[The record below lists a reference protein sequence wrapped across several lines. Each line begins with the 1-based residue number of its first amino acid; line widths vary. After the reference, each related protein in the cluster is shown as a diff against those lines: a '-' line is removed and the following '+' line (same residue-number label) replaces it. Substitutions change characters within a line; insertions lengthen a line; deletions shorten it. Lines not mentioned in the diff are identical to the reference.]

1 MDNSSMDNKSNSV
14 IVTLESSEYTIPIGS
29 SAEIVVFLA
38 NPSLTGDYFKVM
50 LLGIPPS
57 WITSSGPPAVW
68 VPSGGQEK
76 VILNIHPPAPP
87 EAVSGSY
94 FARLH
99 VFSQSAPEK
108 GKELEILLKIL
119 PLAESKGIIQLRTES
134 DELKAIPGS
143 ELKIPLTVSN
153 LSQEANFVE
162 LSVQGVPTS
171 WVSLPSPVITLYGS
185 EQKRVELILKIPST
199 PEIRAGYLTLKI
211 TASNQKD
218 PSIKDEIGVKLGIAA
233 FESQGR
239 VGVMLSSV
247 HFSAAPGSSL
257 TIPITVL
264 NRGLEGDAFRL
275 GVEGIPLS
283 WVSTSAPL
291 IPLAPGENKE
301 IALLVRPT
309 LSPSSQAG
317 RYKFHILV
325 ASQKTPELAV
335 YVDCIMTVAAYAR
348 FSAELE
354 PEEVKTGQPVRVNV
368 KNDGNIQQVFH
379 LSCASQ
385 NDQLLF
391 EFLQPQ
397 GAKAQIKQASPESS
411 VQKNENVSAGSQPSG
426 VLNSQPASSTVTAV
440 EQAGDPTVLPIP
452 PGESGAFR
460 FSTRPRQRKLIGG
473 AVSYPYTVTV
483 KSQQQEAP
491 TLTGKVIGQ
500 GSIPIWLLLVVF
512 ILCISVFL
520 VAILLNRK
528 QTQTGSATQ
537 TYAAQTTLTAGATQT
552 IAANQTA
559 AAITGQLD
567 SDGDGLTDQREAE
580 LGTNPYNPDTDGDRS
595 WDGVE
600 VQLGTNPLNPDTD
613 SDGLLDGSE
622 APPCPD
628 PLKPDSDGDGIID
641 GKDMDPCDANNPAL
655 TSTAISLLP
664 TSTTIPPTAT
674 PTETPTETPIE
685 VTPSP
690 TSISLP
696 RFGGVILFE
705 SDRDGNPEIY
715 AVDDAG
721 HISRMTDNPNAD
733 TQAAWDPSMQRIAF
747 TTNRDGQSEIYL
759 MNADGSNP
767 INLTNNPADDQQPAW
782 SVDGQWIAF
791 TSNREGNYEVYI
803 LQVNGTEV
811 INLTNN
817 PGNDTQPNWVRSTT
831 FDPSGELIVFTSDR
845 DLNQEIYRMKTD
857 GSEATNL
864 TGNPASDQM
873 AKGSPDGALVAFT
886 TNRDG
891 NQEIYTIRIDG
902 QNQVNQTNNL
912 SNDFGPS
919 WAPTQAW
926 IAFTTDLVG
935 NREVYIIKP
944 GALEVYNITNHPYQ
958 DQVSDW
964 R

>member
-1 MDNSSMDNKSNSV
+1 MDNSSTDNKSDSV
-14 IVTLESSEYTIPIGS
+14 IVTLESSEYTIPTGTS
-29 SAEIVVFLA
+29 VEIVVFLT

-68 VPSGGQEK
+68 VPAGGHEK
-76 VILNIHPPAPP
+76 VILNVRPPAT
-87 EAVSGSY
+87 AQGASGSY

-108 GKELEILLKIL
+108 GKELEVLLKFL
-119 PLAESKGIIQLRTES
+119 PDAKSKGIIQLRTES
-134 DELKAIPGS
+134 DELKAIPGT
-143 ELKIPLTVSN
+143 EVKIPLTVSN
-153 LSQEANFVE
+153 LSQEADFLE

-171 WVSLPSPVITLYGS
+171 WVSLPSPVITLYAS
-185 EQKRVELILKIPST
+185 EQKRVELTLHIPAT
-199 PEIRAGYLTLKI
+199 PEIRAGYIPLKI
-211 TASNQKD
+211 TASSQKD
-218 PSIKDEIGVKLGIAA
+218 PSIKDEIEVKLVIAA
-233 FESQGR
+233 FESHGR

-257 TIPITVL
+257 KIPITLL

-275 GVEGIPLS
+275 GVEGIPVN
-283 WVSTSAPL
+283 WVSTSAPV
-291 IPLAPGENKE
+291 IPLEPGENKE
-301 IALLVRPT
+301 ITLVVRPP

-325 ASQKTPELAV
+325 ASQNTPELAV
-335 YVDCIMTVAAYAR
+335 NVDCIMTVAAYAQ

-354 PEEVKTGQPVRVNV
+354 PKQVKTGQSVRVNV

-379 LSCASQ
+379 LSCVSQ

-391 EFLQPQ
+391 EFLQPE
-397 GAKAQIKQASPESS
+397 GVKAQVKQVSPESS
-411 VQKNENVSAGSQPSG
+411 VQKNENASVGSQQG
-426 VLNSQPASSTVTAV
+426 VALNSQPSASTVTAG
-440 EQAGDPTVLPIP
+440 EQAGDPTVLPLP

-460 FSTRPRQRKLIGG
+460 FSSRPRQRKLFGG
-473 AVSYPYTVTV
+473 AVSYPYQVTV

-491 TLTGKVIGQ
+491 SLTGKVIGQ
-500 GSIPIWLLLVVF
+500 GSLPVWVLPLVF
-512 ILCISVFL
+512 ILCASVFF

-528 QTQTGSATQ
+528 QAQTGSADQ
-537 TYAAQTTLTAGATQT
+537 TYTAETTLTAAATQT

-559 AAITGQLD
+559 AVIAGQLD

-600 VQLGTNPLNPDTD
+600 VQRGTNPLNPDTD
-613 SDGLLDGSE
+613 SDGLLDGDE
-622 APPCPD
+622 TPPCPG
-628 PLKPDSDGDGIID
+628 PLNPDSDGDGIID
-641 GKDMDPCDANNPAL
+641 GKDLDPCDANNPAL
-655 TSTAISLLP
+655 TATAVSLLP
-664 TSTTIPPTAT
+664 TATTIPPTAT
-674 PTETPTETPIE
+674 PTEAPIE

-721 HISRMTDNPNAD
+721 HINRMTDNPSVD

-747 TTNRDGQSEIYL
+747 TTNRDGQNEIYL
-759 MNADGSNP
+759 INADGTNP
-767 INLTNNPADDQQPAW
+767 INLTNNSADDQQPAW
-782 SVDGQWIAF
+782 SVDGQWITF
-791 TSNREGNYEVYI
+791 TSNRDGNYEIYV
-803 LQVNGTEV
+803 LHVNGPEV

-817 PGNDTQPNWVRSTT
+817 PANDTQPNWVRSTT
-831 FDPSGELIVFTSDR
+831 FDPSGESIVFTSDR
-845 DLNQEIYRMKTD
+845 DGNQEIYRMKTD

-873 AKGSPDGALVAFT
+873 AKGSPDGALVVFT

-891 NQEIYTIRIDG
+891 NQDIYSMRIDG
-902 QNQVNQTNNL
+902 LNQANLTNNP
-912 SNDFGPS
+912 SSDFGPS

-926 IAFTTDLVG
+926 IAFTTDRDG
-935 NREVYIIKP
+935 NREVYITKP
-944 GALEVYNITNHPYQ
+944 GFLEVYNITNHPYQ